1 MSTPPEPAGGAT
13 WFETLDED
21 VVYDGFSTVVRET
34 VSLPGGGEMQR
45 EVVRHDDAVA
55 VVPVLDDGRIVL
67 LRQYRQPLRR
77 YVLEIPAG
85 KMDVGGETPEEV
97 AHRELAEEI
106 GQDARELIHLVSFA
120 NSAGW
125 TTETT
130 HVYLGR
136 GVHPVARPDG
146 FEPEAEEADMEVV
159 TLDAD
164 DAVALAHSG
173 DLIDAKTLVGLLMA
187 APHLR
192 AT

>member
-1 MSTPPEPAGGAT
+1 MDHTASDDGAS
-13 WFETLDED
+13 WFETLDEE
-21 VVYDGFSTVVRET
+21 VVYEGFSTVVRET
-34 VSLPGGGEMQR
+34 VSMPDGERTVR
-45 EVVRHDDAVA
+45 EVVRHGDAVA

-77 YVLEIPAG
+77 YILEIPAG
-85 KMDVGGETPEEV
+85 KMDVAGESPEDV

-106 GQDARELIHLVSFA
+106 RHDARELVHLVSFA

-125 TTETT
+125 ATETT

-136 GVHPVARPDG
+136 GVHPVPPPDG
-146 FEPEAEEADMEVV
+146 FEAEAEEADMEVV
-159 TLDAD
+159 LLAAD
-164 DAVALAHSG
+164 DALDLARQG
-173 DLIDAKTLVGLLMA
+173 ELIDAKTIIGLTLA